1 MALVEPLVRDL
12 IVYSSLLVMLSTGLT
27 LTYMTTRVPNF
38 SHGGFA
44 TLGIYVTLTIG
55 MLFRLNPYLSAPISF
70 LISGLVALSMYLGI
84 LHPLSKRGASYLHL
98 MIATIAF
105 EFIIFSAINIYADY
119 LTENFGRLVEQA
131 RTVFLRKIDY
141 RIDLSPIAW
150 AFGMGDVKGL
160 DEPAMFFIAPITMV
174 VSLFGL
180 HTLLTRTKFGTGMRA
195 AIENPPLAEVVGIN
209 VKLAYAVSWFI
220 SGGLAGVAGSYMPL
234 WFLTGTETGSQLL
247 VSIFAASIVGGF
259 QNLYGALL
267 GGLVIG
273 VAEILGTAE
282 LAVLLGPWIIPYRP
296 VIPLIAMSITLL
308 FAPKGLTGL
317 SWQSLVKVRSTGPT
331 D

>member
-1 MALVEPLVRDL
+1 MGLVEPLVRDAV
-12 IVYSSLLVMLSTGLT
+12 VYSSLLVMLSTGLT

-44 TLGIYVTLTIG
+44 TIGVYITLTVG
-55 MLFRLNPYLSAPISF
+55 MLFRLNPYLSGPIAF
-70 LISGLVALSMYLGI
+70 LVSGLVALAMYMAI
-84 LHPLSKRGASYLHL
+84 LHPLSKRGASYLQL

-105 EFIIFSAINIYADY
+105 EFLIFSITNIYADY
-119 LTENFGRLVEQA
+119 LTENYGRLVEQA
-131 RTVFLRKIDY
+131 RTIFLRKIDF
-141 RIDLSPIAW
+141 RIDLGPLAAILGFDASR
-150 AFGMGDVKGL
+150 DL
-160 DEPAMFFIAPITMV
+160 NEPAMFFIAPTTTILSV
-174 VSLFGL
+174 ILL

-209 VKLAYAVSWFI
+209 VRLAYAVSWFI
-220 SGGLAGVAGSYMPL
+220 SGGLAGLAGSYMPL
-234 WFLTGTETGSQLL
+234 WFLTGTETGSVLL

-273 VAEILGTAE
+273 LGEILGTAE
-282 LAVLLGPWIIPYRP
+282 LATLLGSWIIPYRP
-296 VIPLIAMSITLL
+296 VIPLIAMSVALL
-308 FAPKGLTGL
+308 FAPQGLTGL
-317 SWQSLVKVRSTGPT
+317 NWPSLSKVKVSGSA

>member
-1 MALVEPLVRDL
+1 VRDVV
-12 IVYSSLLVMLSTGLT
+12 VYSSILVMLSTGLT
-27 LTYMTTRVPNF
+27 LTYMTTKVPNF

-44 TLGIYVTLTIG
+44 TIGIYVTLTIG
-55 MLFRLNPYLSAPISF
+55 MLFRLNPYLSAPLSF

-84 LHPLSKRGASYLHL
+84 LHPLSRRGASYLQL

-105 EFIIFSAINIYADY
+105 EFLIFSIINIYADY

-131 RTVFLRKIDY
+131 RAVFLRKIDY
-141 RIDLSPIAW
+141 RIDFSPLAS
-150 AFGMGDVKGL
+150 ALGLGEVRGL
-160 DEPAMFFIAPITMV
+160 DEPAMFFIAPITMISSIV
-174 VSLFGL
+174 AL

-209 VKLAYAVSWFI
+209 VRLAYAISWFI

-234 WFLTGTETGSQLL
+234 WFLTGPETGSQIL

-273 VAEILGTAE
+273 AAEILGTAE
-282 LAVLLGPWIIPYRP
+282 LATALGPWIIPYRP
-296 VIPLIAMSITLL
+296 VIPLVAMSITLL
-308 FAPKGLTGL
+308 FAPQGITGISWPSL
-317 SWQSLVKVRSTGPT
+317 SRVKTSGAT